1 MSKHHRKAY
10 ELLGH
15 KASLINLRST
25 WTFGSPSVLLLY
37 HRSAGKLSEECVQMD
52 ECMPVYYALTGGHGM
67 GAEYMMRAEADFMR
81 GHFDRAEEAA
91 KYLQLA
97 LDSAL
102 PDQIYMPFA
111 QSYAELKDILPPDTA
126 PEIVRLGKEFTKNTA
141 MMKSGKNQLSPRERE
156 VASLIRMG
164 LTNKQIAARLYISI
178 STVKLTISNIFEK
191 TGIKSRVQLSDAEL
205 TD

>member
-1 MSKHHRKAY
+1 
-10 ELLGH
+10 
-15 KASLINLRST
+15 
-25 WTFGSPSVLLLY
+25 
-37 HRSAGKLSEECVQMD
+37 
-52 ECMPVYYALTGGHGM
+52 
-67 GAEYMMRAEADFMR
+67 
-81 GHFDRAEEAA
+81 
-91 KYLQLA
+91 
-97 LDSAL
+97 
-102 PDQIYMPFA
+102 
-111 QSYAELKDILPPDTA
+111 
-126 PEIVRLGKEFTKNTA
+126 